1 MNFSLLLSFV
11 SRQKKERCNTNVTCM
26 TSPCN
31 LKPRPLHPEITYTT
45 FFMETI
51 YLCIII
57 FLFVLAV
64 FDLIVGVS
72 NDAVNFLN
80 SAVGAK
86 AASFKT
92 ILFIA
97 GIGIFIGASLSNG
110 MMDIARHGI
119 YQPEHFYFAEIMC
132 ILLAVMLTD
141 VVLLD
146 VFNSMGMPTSTTVSL
161 VFELLGGTF
170 ALSLIKVNND
180 ATLALGDLINTDKA
194 LSVIMAI
201 FVSVAIA
208 FFFGMLVQWLARIVF
223 TFNYTKNIK
232 YSIGLFGG
240 IAATSI
246 IYFMLIKGLKDSSF
260 MTPENKQWIQ
270 DNTLLLIAS
279 FFVFFTAL
287 MQVLHWLKVNVFK
300 VVVLMGTFALAL
312 AFAGN
317 DLVNFIGVPLA
328 GYSSF
333 IDYTTNGAGASP
345 DSFLMTSLL
354 GPAKTPWYFLIGA
367 GAIMVYALCTSKKA
381 HNVIKTSV
389 DLSRQDE
396 GEESFGSTPI
406 ARTLVRF
413 SMTIANGLS
422 KVMPE
427 SGKRWIETRFQ
438 KDEAIIAD
446 GAAFDLVRASINL
459 VLAGLLIALGTSL
472 KLPLSTT
479 YVPFMVAMG
488 TSLADRAW
496 GRDSAVFRIT
506 GVLSVI
512 GGWFITA
519 GAAFTICFFVTFVI
533 HFGGTIAIIALIGL
547 AVFML
552 IRSQVMYKK
561 RKEKEKGNATIKQL
575 MQSTDNMEILELLRK
590 HTREELGKILEF
602 TEDNFE
608 RTVTAFLHENLRG
621 LRRAMGSVKFEK
633 QLIKQ
638 MKRTGTLAMCRL
650 DNNTVLEKGLYYY
663 QGNDF
668 ASELVYSVG
677 RLCEPCLE
685 HIDNNFKPLD
695 TIQKG
700 EFADVTEDIVYLLQ
714 VCRHKLE
721 NNNYN
726 NFEEDIHK
734 ANDLNGQLAHLKREE
749 LQRIQSQSGSI
760 KVSMVYLTMI
770 QEAQNIVTYS
780 INLMKVSRKFQA
792 EE

>member
-1 MNFSLLLSFV
+1 
-11 SRQKKERCNTNVTCM
+11 
-26 TSPCN
+26 
-31 LKPRPLHPEITYTT
+31 
-45 FFMETI
+45 METI
-51 YLCIII
+51 YLGIVL
-57 FLFVLAV
+57 FLFVLAI
-64 FDLIVGVS
+64 FDLVVGVS

-80 SAVGAK
+80 SAIGAK

-92 ILFIA
+92 IIFIA
-97 GIGIFIGASLSNG
+97 GVGVFIGAALSNG

-119 YQPEHFYFAEIMC
+119 YQPQHFYFAEIMC
-132 ILLAVMLTD
+132 IMLAVMLTD

-146 VFNSMGMPTSTTVSL
+146 VFNTMGMPTSTTVSM

-170 ALSLIKVNND
+170 ALALIKVYSSEG
-180 ATLALGDLINTDKA
+180 TLGLGDLINTDKA

-223 TFNYTKNIK
+223 SFNYKKNMK
-232 YSIGLFGG
+232 YSIGIFGG

-260 MTPENKQWIQ
+260 MTAEYKDWIHN
-270 DNTLLLIAS
+270 NTWMLIGA
-279 FFVFFTAL
+279 FFVFFTIL
-287 MQVLHWLKVNVFK
+287 MQVLHICKVNVFK
-300 VVVLMGTFALAL
+300 VVVLLGTFALAL

-333 IDYTTNGAGASP
+333 MDYTANGQAAGA
-345 DSFLMTSLL
+345 DGYLMTSLL
-354 GPAKTPWYFLIGA
+354 GPAKTPWYFLFGSGA
-367 GAIMVYALCTSKKA
+367 VMVIALATSKKA

-396 GEESFGSTPI
+396 GEENFGSTPI

-413 SMTIANGLS
+413 SLTLANGIS
-422 KVMPE
+422 KITPE
-427 SGKRWIETRFQ
+427 GAKRWMDTRFR
-438 KDEAIIAD
+438 KDEAILAD
-446 GAAFDLVRASINL
+446 GAAFDLVRASVNL

-479 YVPFMVAMG
+479 YVTFMVAMG

-519 GAAFTICFFVTFVI
+519 GAAFTICFFVALVI
-533 HFGGTIAIIALIGL
+533 YYGGTTAIVVLIAL

-561 RKEKEKGNATIKQL
+561 RKEKEKEKGSETLKQL
-575 MQSTDNMEILELLRK
+575 LSSTDNNEVLKLLQI
-590 HTREELGKILEF
+590 HTREELGKVLAF
-602 TEDNFE
+602 TEENFE
-608 RTVTAFLHENLRG
+608 RTSTSFLHENLRG
-621 LRRAMGSVKFEK
+621 LRRSMGAVKFEK

-638 MKRTGTLAMCRL
+638 MKRTGTLAMSHL
-650 DNNTVLEKGLYYY
+650 DNNTILEKGLYYY

-685 HIDNNFKPLD
+685 HVDNNFVPLD
-695 TIQKG
+695 AIQKG
-700 EFADVTEDIVYLLQ
+700 EFADVTEDITYLLQ
-714 VCRHKLE
+714 VCRNRIT
-721 NNNYN
+721 NNDY
-726 NFEEDIHK
+726 EGMEADIRK
-734 ANDLNGQLAHLKREE
+734 ANELNGQLAHLKREE
-749 LQRIQSQSGSI
+749 LQRIQSHTGSI
-760 KVSMVYLTMI
+760 KVSMVYLTMV
-770 QEAQNIVTYS
+770 QEAQNVVTYAS
-780 INLMKVSRKFQA
+780 NLLKVSRKFQA